1 MDRQHDDAHRKS
13 PDGWAQMDDILP
25 EQFHAEGVALRDP
38 ERRLRLAV
46 LEDAI
51 RELERYRGIVGGRAR
66 REDALAWFASDD
78 REQPFSFANVCDAL
92 GLDPDY
98 IRRGLARW
106 RLMQHPGA
114 PGAVAPSLPRFVS
127 RRVQPRPRVDRRRA
141 A

>member
-25 EQFHAEGVALRDP
+25 EQFHAEAVALGDP

-51 RELERYRGIVGGRAR
+51 RELQRYGGAASGRAR
-66 REDALAWFASDD
+66 YEDALAWFASDD
-78 REQPFSFANVCDAL
+78 RDEPFSFASVCDAL
-92 GLDPDY
+92 RLDPGY

-106 RLMQHPGA
+106 RLSPGR

-127 RRVQPRPRVDRRRA
+127 RRVQPRLRMDRRRA